1 MKISTIAK
9 NKLPTILSVVTLVF
23 IWKIISGLFDSEMI
37 MPSPEAT
44 LKSLIIIF
52 QSKNFL
58 QTVMSTVVRGMM
70 GFFISGVLGL
80 IVGILAGMNQF
91 GEKLVAPFLIVVKAT
106 PVMSIILITLIWFQS
121 NYVPVF
127 VSFLVAFPIICGNVL
142 EGIKSVDVKI
152 IQMAKIYHVPKW
164 RILLEI
170 YVPSIAS
177 FVVAGFSTAMGIGW
191 RAVIAAEVLSQPQ
204 YAIGTSLQTAKIY
217 LETAHVFAWTV
228 IAIFF
233 SFLFEQGVRMIE
245 KKIIRW
251 R

>member
-1 MKISTIAK
+1 MRISTIIK
-9 NKLPTILSVVTLVF
+9 NKFPTILSIVLL
-23 IWKIISGLFDSEMI
+23 ILLWKIISGLFSSEMI
-37 MPSPEAT
+37 MPSPEVT
-44 LKSLIIIF
+44 LKHLFLIF

-58 QTVMSTVVRGMM
+58 QTVASTLIRGVI
-70 GFFISGVLGL
+70 GFVISGTLGL
-80 IVGILAGMNQF
+80 IVGISAGMNKF
-91 GEKLVAPFLIVVKAT
+91 GEKLVEPFLVTIKAT

-121 NYVPVF
+121 NHVPIF

-142 EGIKSVDVKI
+142 EGIKSVDVSI
-152 IQMAKIYHVPKW
+152 VQMAKIYHIPKW

-170 YVPSIAS
+170 YFPSIVS
-177 FVVAGFSTAMGIGW
+177 YLVAGFSTAMGIGW

-217 LETAHVFAWTV
+217 LETPNVFAWTLL
-228 IAIFF
+228 AIFF
-233 SFLFEQGVRMIE
+233 SFLFEQGIRTLE